1 MRAAIGAR
9 CCFSTPAVT
18 FPESSSRNSMCIANH
33 SMLMDNSH
41 GRAMTAVK
49 RPKVSSGTAAT
60 ASRFVR
66 LDTGS
71 NRDAVLARCAVAYR
85 CGSGRASSRLVVVR
99 TIGVSRTMVVSRLRT
114 AVVTDATMKTHNR
127 RRFEEDFAWVAMS
140 SPE

>member
-1 MRAAIGAR
+1 MRAAIGAG
-9 CCFSTPAVT
+9 CCFSTSAVT

-33 SMLMDNSH
+33 
-41 GRAMTAVK
+41 
-49 RPKVSSGTAAT
+49 AT

-99 TIGVSRTMVVSRLRT
+99 TIGVSRTMVASRLRT